1 MFFKRSKGEFRE
13 IDRVTR
19 FKLIKSGKNWLRAAT
34 SNFGLLK
41 VIHGQ
46 AEETVVVEVREDVVS
61 VKEMTSRGFLK
72 GIVTA
77 GAVLGATSI
86 AYTAHADEAGNEV
99 ATASELKKG
108 TLAETDSLVLGSV
121 STSDSSLVS
130 EKTVESASQS
140 ASMSESFSE
149 STSTLVSESV
159 SVSESFSESASAL
172 VSESVSVS
180 DSFSESASASVR
192 ESASL
197 SASVAEVGLGSVSS
211 NKLTET
217 VTVADDKVVLE
228 QNASEA
234 ALLNKI
240 AEKYASEL
248 TNVELK
254 SAINAAIDKVQTELT
269 ASNNLV
275 NVNASAQSYAAQR
288 QRLSKSVDDMMTT
301 LTALGFTENT
311 TINSQGSIQATLN
324 IATGEAKL
332 HVGSGVDA
340 NYKIPIFYKLI
351 AVNDGKNVTFTY
363 TVTYD
368 NPETPTVEKPSVL
381 SNGYSIYNTGTTT
394 QTMFTLGKGFGSP
407 SSVTNYITDSQ
418 GNQIT
423 NPKANTTP
431 IMKQGDG
438 FTWANGYQMNGFQV
452 KQGYGLTSTWT
463 VPVTGADTSFTFS
476 PYAGKT
482 NNNTNFFNGSKVIES
497 EVDMTSQSL
506 STSQSKSESTSVI
519 VSKSLSVSVSA
530 SESTSA
536 SVSMSE
542 SVSASQSVSESVSMS
557 ESESASQ
564 SVSESVST
572 SESVSASQSVSES
585 VSMSESESQSEISSQ
600 ASRQSQITLP
610 ETGTNASSELLIL
623 GASGLLAGV
632 ATLASRKKEE

>member
-46 AEETVVVEVREDVVS
+46 AEETVVAEVREDVVS

-72 GIVTA
+72 GIVAA

-99 ATASELKKG
+99 ATASELKKE

-140 ASMSESFSE
+140 AS
-149 STSTLVSESV
+149 
-159 SVSESFSESASAL
+159 VSESFSESASAL
-172 VSESVSVS
+172 VSESVSMS
-180 DSFSESASASVR
+180 ESFSESASASVR

-197 SASVAEVGLGSVSS
+197 SASVAKVGLASVSS
-211 NKLTET
+211 NELTET

-254 SAINAAIDKVQTELT
+254 SAINVAIDKVQTELT
-269 ASNNLV
+269 ASNNLI
-275 NVNASAQSYAAQR
+275 NVNASGQSYAAQR

-301 LTALGFTENT
+301 LTALGFTGNT

-324 IATGEAKL
+324 IATGETKL

-351 AVNDGKNVTFTY
+351 AVNDGTNVTFTY

-381 SNGYSIYNTGTTT
+381 SNGYSIYNTDTTT
-394 QTMFTLGKGFGSP
+394 QTMFTLGKGFGTP
-407 SSVTNYITDSQ
+407 SDVTTYITDES
-418 GNQIT
+418 GKQIT
-423 NPKANTTP
+423 NPRANVTSVF
-431 IMKQGDG
+431 KRESG
-438 FTWANGYQMNGFQV
+438 FSWSNGFQMNGFQA
-452 KQGYGLTSTWT
+452 KKGFGLTSTWT
-463 VPVTGADTSFTFS
+463 VPVTGNDTSFTFS

-482 NNNTNFFNGSKVIES
+482 DTIDINFFKGSKIIES
-497 EVDMTSQSL
+497 EADTTSQSL

-519 VSKSLSVSVSA
+519 VSKSLSGSVSA

-536 SVSMSE
+536 SVSTSESVSASQSVSESVSTSESVSASQSVSESVSTSE

-557 ESESASQ
+557 ESE
-564 SVSESVST
+564 
-572 SESVSASQSVSES
+572 SASQSVSES